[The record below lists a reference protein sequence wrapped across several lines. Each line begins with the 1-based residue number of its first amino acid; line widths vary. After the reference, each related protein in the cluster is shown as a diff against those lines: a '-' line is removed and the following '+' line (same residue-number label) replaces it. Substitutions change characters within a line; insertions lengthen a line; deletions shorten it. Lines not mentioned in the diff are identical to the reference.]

1 MYGSWLQVFFGGAVW
16 SQELDSVI
24 PMGPFQLGIVC
35 DSIILHIPEYFVEK
49 HSRIR
54 MVISFS
60 FLLCKQWQLLKI

>member
-24 PMGPFQLGIVC
+24 PMGPFQLGIVF